1 MQPEEHFA
9 ELVEAFA
16 GSPGVVIPPD
26 GSVRWK
32 FGTSALKVNGKIF
45 AMLVHSVLAV
55 KLPAPR
61 VVELIA
67 AGEGQPFGTTES
79 RPMKE
84 WVSLAADASDS
95 WLDLAREAYDFVSAS
110 STAKPSRRR
119 TSTA

>member
-1 MQPEEHFA
+1 MEPEEHFA
-9 ELVEAFA
+9 KLVEAFA

-45 AMLVHSVLAV
+45 AMLVSGALAV

-61 VVELIA
+61 VAELIA
-67 AGEGQPFGTTES
+67 GGRGQPFGTTES

-84 WVSLAADASDS
+84 WVSLAFDDS
-95 WLDLAREAYDFVSAS
+95 VTWLDCAREAYDFVTTSAAS
-110 STAKPSRRR
+110 KPARRR

>member
-1 MQPEEHFA
+1 MEPDEHFA

-45 AMLVHSVLAV
+45 AMLV

-61 VVELIA
+61 VVELVVT
-67 AGEGQPFGTTES
+67 GEGQPFGTTES

-84 WVSLAADASDS
+84 WVSLAADASAT

-110 STAKPSRRR
+110 SEAKPARRR